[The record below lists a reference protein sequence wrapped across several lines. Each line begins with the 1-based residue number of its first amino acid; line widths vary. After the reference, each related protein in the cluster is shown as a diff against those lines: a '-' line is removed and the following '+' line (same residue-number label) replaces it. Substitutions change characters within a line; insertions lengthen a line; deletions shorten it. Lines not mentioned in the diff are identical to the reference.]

1 LASVTQYSIDQT
13 GKMVS
18 DSNNSFG
25 SAQVCFEAAILCPK
39 RCLAVTETLRAGPQ
53 RHQQLEVNFARGAVE
68 RRSTLPP
75 LIELF
80 GQSPRKELNCSF
92 GVPASHV
99 QADFRN
105 SDLSGL
111 LLDAGDFGEINS
123 TDAPLR
129 LERDV
134 LRTAR
139 SLKLR
144 EMHPTRRSCFGE
156 VVGIQCAM
164 RKATLRAS
172 CRAGFWR
179 RSLARA

>member
-1 LASVTQYSIDQT
+1 LGAPKCALRRRYFAPSAVLLLLKLCEQGRSGISSSI
-13 GKMVS
+13 
-18 DSNNSFG
+18 
-25 SAQVCFEAAILCPK
+25 
-39 RCLAVTETLRAGPQ
+39 
-53 RHQQLEVNFARGAVE
+53 VNFARGAVE